1 MGKESN
7 KLGLIIVLVVL
18 VAIAGFFIMRS
29 LGGQGTDPG
38 QVPERYGDPPGAVPP
53 GLTPGT

>member
-1 MGKESN
+1 MGKDN

-18 VAIAGFFIMRS
+18 IVIAGFVVARYM
-29 LGGQGTDPG
+29 GGQGTDPG

-53 GLTPGT
+53 GSAPGM